1 MDPWTDPFGDRTHR
15 TEKTLGAIMEQRD
28 EKALETM
35 KEVRLGLLGEIRSK
49 ENSYEIEEPLYRL
62 HVLESFEAQTK
73 QLGLEKAFA
82 RTTGKRLTDL
92 MLAFRDCPELLSEAK
107 RVKEELEVL
116 KDKVLEDLR
125 EIRRENLKDITPSLF
140 EGEDAVER
148 FDDIADRFYE
158 EGRLIRSLERSRDI
172 KDWLQGLD
180 SCGTRMLTAVKR
192 RLSDTQRAY
201 IEVWT

>member
-1 MDPWTDPFGDRTHR
+1 
-15 TEKTLGAIMEQRD
+15 MEQRD

-62 HVLESFEAQTK
+62 HVLDSFEAQTK

-125 EIRRENLKDITPSLF
+125 EIRRENLKDITPSLL

-148 FDDIADRFYE
+148 FDNIADRFYE
-158 EGRLIRSLERSRDI
+158 EGKLIRALERSMDI

>member
-1 MDPWTDPFGDRTHR
+1 
-15 TEKTLGAIMEQRD
+15 MEQRD

-148 FDDIADRFYE
+148 FDNIADRFYE
-158 EGRLIRSLERSRDI
+158 ECKLIRALERSRDI